1 MHALR
6 AKARSASPK
15 HRALMI
21 GAGFSNDW
29 TFTAGNPTF
38 LRPTINGGVVCCS
51 AAEGAARPM
60 PSYKRS
66 TPPCA
71 PAPCASGLISKTA
84 AVLGAANLGGRSGLI
99 GTCGSGIVPRL
110 LQYKPRVEFAWRD
123 RYSVLRRRTGTP
135 VRPPVRDGPRRF
147 AETYGSVDVRH
158 QFCCHPDGIAGR
170 TGHLPTR
177 SPKAILVR
185 RP

>member
-60 PSYKRS
+60 PSHSDPHRRARR
-66 TPPCA
+66 PHA
-71 PAPCASGLISKTA
+71 H
-84 AVLGAANLGGRSGLI
+84 LGSSL
-99 GTCGSGIVPRL
+99 
-110 LQYKPRVEFAWRD
+110 
-123 RYSVLRRRTGTP
+123 
-135 VRPPVRDGPRRF
+135 RPPPSSARLTSEGAR
-147 AETYGSVDVRH
+147 G
-158 QFCCHPDGIAGR
+158 
-170 TGHLPTR
+170 
-177 SPKAILVR
+177 
-185 RP
+185 